1 MVCRRPS
8 NAGLNGISN
17 SFSTILFLLFLLAP
31 AAGSAQQ
38 TETAAQYPQRPIRM
52 IVPFAPGGSVDLL
65 ARLLAT
71 RLSASLNQQV
81 IVDNRAGGA
90 GNIAAQLTAQAN
102 PDGYT
107 LMTTISNIV
116 TNPAVNPRIDYD
128 PTRDF
133 TPLLLFGRSP
143 FRIVVNNK
151 VPASTI
157 QEWYALVKA
166 KPGSINF
173 GTAGSGTGMHLTVEL
188 FKIMTKIDIVHVPYK
203 GTGPAMIDLIGGQIQ
218 MMFAGTLSS
227 VAPVK
232 AGRIRALAVT
242 SLKRSPESPDLPT
255 IAETI
260 VPGYEASEWFGVI
273 APGRMP
279 KPLQARL
286 HAELVRAV
294 NHPEFRA
301 RLLGDGMDV
310 YTGTPEQFGQVIR
323 DDLAKWRRVVKE
335 TKITA
340 E

>member
-1 MVCRRPS
+1 MLPS
-8 NAGLNGISN
+8 SMAAI
-17 SFSTILFLLFLLAP
+17 FVWLFLLAP
-31 AAGSAQQ
+31 VAGSAQSP
-38 TETAAQYPQRPIRM
+38 ETAAQYPQRPIRM

-65 ARLLAT
+65 ARLLAAK
-71 RLSASLNQQV
+71 LSASLNQQV

-116 TNPAVNPRIDYD
+116 TNPAVNPRVDYD

-133 TPLLLFGRSP
+133 TPILLFGRSP

-151 VPASTI
+151 VPANTI

-166 KPGSINF
+166 RPGSINY

-188 FKIMTKIDIVHVPYK
+188 FKIMTKVDIVHVPYK

-255 IAETI
+255 VAETI

-286 HAELVRAV
+286 HAEVVKAV
-294 NHPEFRA
+294 NHPETRA

-310 YTGTPEQFGQVIR
+310 YTGTPDEFGQVIK